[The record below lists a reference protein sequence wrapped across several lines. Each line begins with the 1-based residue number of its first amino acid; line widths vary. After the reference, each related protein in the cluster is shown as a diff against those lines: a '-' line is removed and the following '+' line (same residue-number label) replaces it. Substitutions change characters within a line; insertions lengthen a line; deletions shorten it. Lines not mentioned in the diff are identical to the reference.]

1 VIDATARRTTI
12 LCLLISA
19 IALAQPRAEQRTE
32 APASA
37 LAQPL
42 TATAHPSLPDDPF
55 ELWLAPTDSRRRT
68 GPAVTSLKSGIRLLA
83 ESRYTEAL
91 PLVRAKLAGTPL
103 ADYAQYY
110 TGLTE
115 LRLARYADARRTFE
129 AMMARPLVGY
139 LSEAV
144 RLRDAEAAEAQGDAA
159 AAAEVYTELASAST
173 VNPPDVLMRLA
184 GASLAAGNRQ
194 AGAAALARVYFE
206 YPLSE
211 QAALAQ
217 AALDEGQLWAPLE
230 RGNRRYQLELRRV
243 ELLFSARR
251 YGQARSGFELL
262 QPIAAGDDAELVA
275 LRLAESDHYLKRY
288 RAARA
293 ALEPWTRK
301 ASRRAEAQFF
311 YLTATRELGQH
322 DEYVRLA
329 RELVAAH
336 PQESWAEETLNN
348 LATHFILVDEDDR
361 ADGVFRELLERYP
374 ESRHA
379 QRAAWKAGWRAY
391 RQERFRETVRI
402 FETAAARFPRSDYR
416 PMWLYWAARAHDRL
430 GDAAT
435 ANQRYG
441 LVVQD
446 YQNSYYGRLATRQL
460 DTRKAAPPVVPV
472 AAVAQAAETAEGAAL
487 PPNHALIRQL
497 IAHELYDDAMN
508 ELQYA
513 QRVWGDSPAI
523 QATIGLVHSRR
534 GELRRGINAMKRAYP
549 QYIAGGGEQL
559 PAEMLKVLF
568 PLDYW
573 TLIQRHA
580 KARGL
585 DPYLVAAL
593 MAQESTFDAGIRS
606 HANAVGLMQV
616 LPSTGRRYARRIGIR
631 RFSPRMLTQPETN
644 VRLGTTIFA
653 DLVTRFGG
661 THLALASYNAGE
673 GAVSRWLAERGRME
687 REEFIDDI
695 PYPETQ
701 NYVKKILGTAEDY
714 RQLYGTLGAST
725 TSPAKA
731 SPAKGT
737 SGKAPAKKKA
747 VPKKKT
753 RSPVK
758 KG

>member
-1 VIDATARRTTI
+1 MIHAATRRTTS
-12 LCLLISA
+12 LCLLIAST
-19 IALAQPRAEQRTE
+19 ALAAPRAEQRAD

-37 LAQPL
+37 LVQPL
-42 TATAHPSLPDDPF
+42 AATAHPAIPDDPF
-55 ELWLAPTDSRRRT
+55 ELWLAPTDTRRRT

-83 ESRYTEAL
+83 EARYAEAL

-110 TGLTE
+110 RGLAE
-115 LRLARYADARRTFE
+115 LRLQRYDEARRTFD

-144 RLRDAEAAEAQGDAA
+144 RLRDAEAAESQGDAA
-159 AAAEVYTELASAST
+159 GAAAVYTELAAATT
-173 VNPPDVLMRLA
+173 VNPADVLMRLA
-184 GASLAAGNRQ
+184 RASLAAGNRQ
-194 AGAAALARVYFE
+194 VGAAALARVYFE
-206 YPLSE
+206 YPFSE

-217 AALDEGQLWAPLE
+217 AALDAEQLWAPLE
-230 RGNRRYQLELRRV
+230 RGNRRYQLELRRA
-243 ELLFSARR
+243 EMLFEARR

-262 QPIAAGDDAELVA
+262 QPVASGDDEELVA

-293 ALEPWTRK
+293 ALEPWVRK
-301 ASRRAEAQFF
+301 ASRRAEAGFF
-311 YLTATRELGQH
+311 HLTATRELGQH
-322 DEYVRLA
+322 GEYVRLA

-336 PQESWAEETLNN
+336 PGESWAEETLNN
-348 LATHFILVDEDDR
+348 LATHYILTNDDER
-361 ADGVFRELLERYP
+361 ADGVFRELLARYP
-374 ESRHA
+374 GSRHA

-391 RQERFRETVRI
+391 RQERVRETVRL
-402 FETAAARFPRSDYR
+402 FEAAAARFPRSDYR

-430 GDAAT
+430 GDTLT

-441 LVVQD
+441 LIVQD
-446 YQNSYYGRLATRQL
+446 YRNSYYGRLAGERL
-460 DTRKAAPPVVPV
+460 AERKASPPVIPV
-472 AAVAQAAETAEGAAL
+472 AAVAESSGPAAPL
-487 PPNHALIRQL
+487 PQNHELIRHL
-497 IAHELYDDAMN
+497 IAHELYDDALN

-523 QATIGLVHSRR
+523 QATLGLVYSRK

-549 QYIAGGGEQL
+549 QYIAAGGEQL
-559 PAEMLKVLF
+559 PADMLKVLF
-568 PLDYW
+568 PVDYW
-573 TLIQRHA
+573 TLIRQHA

-585 DPYLVAAL
+585 DPYLIAAL
-593 MAQESTFDAGIRS
+593 MAQESTFDPDIRS

-616 LPSTGRRYARRIGIR
+616 VPSTGRRYARRIGIR
-631 RFSPRMLTQPETN
+631 RFSPRMLTRPETN
-644 VRLGTTIFA
+644 IRLGTTIFA
-653 DLVTRFGG
+653 DLVKRFGG

-673 GAVSRWLAERGRME
+673 GAVSRWLSERGQME
-687 REEFIDDI
+687 QEEFIDDI

-731 SPAKGT
+731 PAVDST
-737 SGKAPAKKKA
+737 PRKAPARKKA
-747 VPKKKT
+747 APRRKSTSRVQ
-753 RSPVK
+753 